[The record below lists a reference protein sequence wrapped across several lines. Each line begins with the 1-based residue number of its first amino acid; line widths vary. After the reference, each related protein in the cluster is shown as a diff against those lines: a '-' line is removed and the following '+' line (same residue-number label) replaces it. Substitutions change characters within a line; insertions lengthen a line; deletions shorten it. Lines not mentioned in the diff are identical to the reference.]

1 MKNLKIFL
9 SAAAFA
15 AACQSG
21 AQMLTSGPTPINILA
36 PQWKMGVSADAAGE
50 FSLPADM
57 SEDLGGDLGV
67 YSASANVKF
76 QGAYSDRH
84 FLTVSLNYTYS
95 RYDFSSDAAPFSSMD
110 KTSALAFYTTRI
122 DERWG
127 VFGIAGASFGAQA
140 GESLWGGRSMF
151 AGTGASY
158 SFCENLTAG
167 IGAIAYSRVDNTW
180 IGLPVAF
187 IDWNISDRLKLR
199 TFSGAA
205 LLYDV
210 FGDNS
215 LVLNAV
221 FEYRNSYYRLE
232 EREGARRSVSDSF
245 YQFSVGAT
253 YNISGRAYV
262 SAAVG
267 GNFDRELDMRRN
279 SRSAEEYEVDAAP
292 FFSVHAGFSF

>member
-1 MKNLKIFL
+1 
-9 SAAAFA
+9 
-15 AACQSG
+15 
-21 AQMLTSGPTPINILA
+21 
-36 PQWKMGVSADAAGE
+36 
-50 FSLPADM
+50 
-57 SEDLGGDLGV
+57 
-67 YSASANVKF
+67 
-76 QGAYSDRH
+76 
-84 FLTVSLNYTYS
+84 
-95 RYDFSSDAAPFSSMD
+95 
-110 KTSALAFYTTRI
+110 
-122 DERWG
+122 
-127 VFGIAGASFGAQA
+127 
-140 GESLWGGRSMF
+140 MF
-151 AGTGASY
+151 AGAGASY

-205 LLYDV
+205 LLYDL

-267 GNFDRELDMRRN
+267 GNFGRELDMRRN

>member
-1 MKNLKIFL
+1 M
-9 SAAAFA
+9 
-15 AACQSG
+15 
-21 AQMLTSGPTPINILA
+21 
-36 PQWKMGVSADAAGE
+36 
-50 FSLPADM
+50 
-57 SEDLGGDLGV
+57 
-67 YSASANVKF
+67 
-76 QGAYSDRH
+76 
-84 FLTVSLNYTYS
+84 
-95 RYDFSSDAAPFSSMD
+95 
-110 KTSALAFYTTRI
+110 
-122 DERWG
+122 
-127 VFGIAGASFGAQA
+127 
-140 GESLWGGRSMF
+140 
-151 AGTGASY
+151 
-158 SFCENLTAG
+158 
-167 IGAIAYSRVDNTW
+167 DNTW

-267 GNFDRELDMRRN
+267 GNFGRELDMRRN

-292 FFSVHAGFSF
+292 FFPCTRDSPFRGTAARNIPNRAARAAAPIPRYLRSMSNPACPHGTTSLPL